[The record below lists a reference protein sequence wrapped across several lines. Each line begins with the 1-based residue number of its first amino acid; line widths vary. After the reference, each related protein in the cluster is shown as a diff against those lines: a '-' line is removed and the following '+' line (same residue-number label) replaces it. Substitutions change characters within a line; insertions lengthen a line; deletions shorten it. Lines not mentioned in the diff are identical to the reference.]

1 VNGKNLRYAIQA
13 ETLNT
18 VLPTELQ
25 ESRYTALDRDPSVD
39 EISQAG
45 LKAISLSVSAFSVHW
60 DEMPHCPNRV
70 CLSWAQIWAQTQF
83 RENFEAGN

>member
-25 ESRYTALDRDPSVD
+25 ESRYTALDKDPFGD
-39 EISQAG
+39 DISSRPEG
-45 LKAISLSVSAFSVHW
+45 DFAF
-60 DEMPHCPNRV
+60 CKRV
-70 CLSWAQIWAQTQF
+70 LGAL
-83 RENFEAGN
+83 G